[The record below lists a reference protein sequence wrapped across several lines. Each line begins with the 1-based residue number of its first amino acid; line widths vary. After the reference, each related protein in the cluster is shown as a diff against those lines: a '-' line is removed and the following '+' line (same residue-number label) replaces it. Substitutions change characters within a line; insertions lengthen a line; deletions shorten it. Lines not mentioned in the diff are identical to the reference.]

1 MDDAYVA
8 RASGGLL
15 RDLAEPGPEGIR
27 IASQSQGDGGI
38 G

>member
-1 MDDAYVA
+1 MDDAHVA
-8 RASGGLL
+8 RASGGFL

-27 IASQSQGDGGI
+27 IASQGGGGI